1 MWPAALYAVETN
13 AAAEQVAVTGMLEKP
28 LTLEAQPMRA
38 AAPMSQVTP
47 QEDGKT
53 VTLTITAKDGQGV
66 EVDSNNGLITVSY
79 DKAALELQEA
89 AVTGD
94 YTAQVTVAG
103 TVTLGYVSEEA
114 IAAGSP
120 VATLT
125 FTLKSG
131 ADSVLTVQHREINDG
146 KPAYTEKLTVD
157 LECPSEAF
165 MDLDPNRWYH
175 AYTDYVI
182 ANGLMNGVEETRFA
196 PNASITRGQLVTT
209 LYRLAGE
216 PEVEGTSSF
225 TDVDGHRF
233 YAEPIAWAEE
243 QGIVHGVTPTTF
255 RPEASVTRE
264 QAATFLY
271 RYVTEY
277 LKLEAAEGADLK
289 DYADGDKVMNY
300 AKTAFAW
307 AVAEGL
313 FEGYEDGML
322 RTRRHS
328 DPGPDGKASDHS
340 GSEFLRSSNG
350 CCLKWIRKNHKR
362 QHLFISPENP
372 GAQNRQRPAVS
383 WWGIQ
388 ICCPIRSEGTGLGQ
402 HLHAP
407 GYVILQS
414 ES

>member
-1 MWPAALYAVETN
+1 
-13 AAAEQVAVTGMLEKP
+13 
-28 LTLEAQPMRA
+28 MRA

-322 RTRRHS
+322 RPAATLTR
-328 DPGPDGKASDHS
+328 
-340 GSEFLRSSNG
+340 
-350 CCLKWIRKNHKR
+350 
-362 QHLFISPENP
+362 
-372 GAQNRQRPAVS
+372 AQMAKLL
-383 WWGIQ
+383 
-388 ICCPIRSEGTGLGQ
+388 T
-402 HLHAP
+402 
-407 GYVILQS
+407 ILDQNF
-414 ES
+414 